1 MWGKVWW
8 EVSVG
13 EGVVVRGEC
22 GGRCVVGGECGG
34 RCVVGSGVGWG
45 GRICVMEGRHGVGE
59 GDVSRREVLDG
70 GRA

>member
-1 MWGKVWW
+1 MWGKVC
-8 EVSVG
+8 G
-13 EGVVVRGEC
+13 EGKC
-22 GGRCVVGGECGG
+22 GGKVCGGGECGG
-34 RCVVGSGVGWG
+34 GGRCVGWG